1 MLRKFVL
8 CTGCLLLVSLI
19 ACSDS
24 DKLTGGT
31 VDPNTVA
38 ENSSSSE
45 ADSLDVVSSSSESG
59 DKGVSSSDSSKTE
72 NGLNVPISSSSSE
85 NDGKIVTD
93 PQVDLSSSSEM
104 TRQSS
109 SSFDD
114 SDGNGHF
121 VKDPLSSSSG
131 YRNQLVKTDDFLL
144 QCKEDSGSDF
154 PPPSAY
160 FSVYKDVEGI
170 SLENVHFD
178 VPCDKEQRKEFLNS
192 INEGGAAV
200 GLDGD
205 TLYVAFSRSKG
216 MDYGCSCVADVSFS
230 LDKYYPDVNYTVFD
244 QRDTVPLYEK
254 HYTAV
259 EDIEAHN

>member
-1 MLRKFVL
+1 MLKKFSIVVGAL
-8 CTGCLLLVSLI
+8 ASLI
-19 ACSDS
+19 AIACSSNDAS
-24 DKLTGGT
+24 DIAGGT
-31 VDPNTVA
+31 IDPSTLA
-38 ENSSSSE
+38 ANSSSSGDIKTLPVSSAE
-45 ADSLDVVSSSSESG
+45 DVVSSSGSSE
-59 DKGVSSSDSSKTE
+59 TE
-72 NGLNVPISSSSSE
+72 NGLAIPASSSSS
-85 NDGKIVTD
+85 DADSKIVTD
-93 PQVDLSSSSEM
+93 PQVDLSSSSEK

-114 SDGNGHF
+114 NDGNGHF

-131 YRNQLVKTDDFLL
+131 YRNQLVKTDNFLL
-144 QCKEDSGSDF
+144 QCKEDDGSDF

-192 INEGGAAV
+192 INEGGAVV

-230 LDKYYPDVNYTVFD
+230 LDKYYPNVNYTVFD
-244 QRDTVPLYEK
+244 QKEPLPVKE
-254 HYTAV
+254 
-259 EDIEAHN
+259 N